1 MRYTLETGGLV
12 CPFPLIDAKQKMAEL
27 EIGDEL
33 YIRFDCTQATESIPN
48 WAADE
53 GYPVTHFAQISN
65 ASWEIIVQKA

>member
-33 YIRFDCTQATESIPN
+33 CIRFDCTQATESIPN

-53 GYPVTHFAQISN
+53 GYPITHFAQIGN